1 MIRGAWLTEVVRT
14 RRPWLAAWLLVS
26 FALASLAAGQVLSS
40 RAVSPG
46 GPELQPVTIAP
57 MMAQAEVPSLVFAS
71 FNVCKTSCTP
81 PAPSW
86 EVRRERVARTIVESG
101 VDVVGLQEVTHHAT
115 AAAKTQYL
123 DLVALLRPH
132 GLLPV
137 AYTAGSDAC
146 RWTAERPHPCT
157 HTTGLVY
164 RASTVRQVV
173 LPEGQASAGTV
184 PMADISPALTSDA
197 AARKV
202 VWAYLEGAPG
212 DGGAQVEPFLAL
224 VVHTS
229 TLKDP
234 GSEASRIAFG
244 RALDG
249 WIQAHN
255 QANGMFG
262 VPVVLMA
269 DLNSYRRRQPQGVQQ
284 VLVDAGWIDAARAP
298 VQRNTQYSTINVNP
312 LLDVGEQ
319 GFPAR
324 PYAFRATRLHPQV
337 DATRIDYIMARGN
350 GVSMLDY
357 EVVMHLRADGS
368 FDPQYQGSDHQ
379 MIRATIALPAS

>member
-1 MIRGAWLTEVVRT
+1 MRR
-14 RRPWLAAWLLVS
+14 RRPWIAAWFLASLG
-26 FALASLAAGQVLSS
+26 LASLAIAQLSAPPASGLDESAMTQV
-40 RAVSPG
+40 AISPL
-46 GPELQPVTIAP
+46 P
-57 MMAQAEVPSLVFAS
+57 AQVQAPSLVFAS
-71 FNVCKTSCTP
+71 YNVCKTACAA
-81 PAPSW
+81 PAPPW
-86 EVRRERVARTIVESG
+86 EVRRDRVARTIVESG
-101 VDVVGLQEVTHHAT
+101 VDVVGLQEVTHHPT
-115 AAAKTQYL
+115 SAAKTQYL
-123 DLVALLRPH
+123 DLVSLLRPH
-132 GLLPV
+132 GFVPV
-137 AYTAGSDAC
+137 AYTTASDSC

-164 RASTVRQVV
+164 RAATVRQVV
-173 LPEGQASAGTV
+173 MPDGRASAGTV
-184 PMADISPALTSDA
+184 PMADISPALTADA

-202 VWAYLEGAPG
+202 VWAYLEGVP
-212 DGGAQVEPFLAL
+212 GGADAEIGPFLAL

-234 GSEASRIAFG
+234 ASEASRVAFG

-255 QANGMFG
+255 EANGMLG

-284 VLVDAGWIDAARAP
+284 VLVDAGWIDAAGAP

-312 LLDVGEQ
+312 LLDLGEQ

-324 PYAFRATRLHPQV
+324 PYVFRVTRLHPQI

-350 GVSMLDY
+350 GVSVLDY
-357 EVVMHLRADGS
+357 EVVMHLQADGS
-368 FDPQYQGSDHQ
+368 FDPAYQGSDHQ
-379 MIRATIALPAS
+379 LIRATIALPGP